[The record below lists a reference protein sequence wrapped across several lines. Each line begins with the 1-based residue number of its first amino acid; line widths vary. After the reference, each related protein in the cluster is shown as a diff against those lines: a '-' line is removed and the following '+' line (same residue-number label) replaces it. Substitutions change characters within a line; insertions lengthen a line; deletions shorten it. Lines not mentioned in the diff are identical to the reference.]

1 MSEKEKKI
9 METIAKAVTSEAG
22 RVGGR
27 RNNRMEVRDMDELRS
42 KVIRKCLERAEI
54 LLDRETAP
62 TAETARAVRELV
74 ETAISIQRSRYESPI
89 GPGAAIHLKEI

>member
-1 MSEKEKKI
+1 MQARS
-9 METIAKAVTSEAG
+9 G
-22 RVGGR
+22 RVGWAKQQGKG
-27 RNNRMEVRDMDELRS
+27 VRDMDELRS